1 LRYRKLLED
10 HPGKKPTGQQLKI
23 PLVLHNAAA
32 SALVNKL
39 HAGIN
44 RRARHPDNNTAAAN
58 ANAKKMI
65 DAIAEIYGIDPDD
78 PGWCPGEG
86 DQGIQIS

>member
-23 PLVLHNAAA
+23 DLVLINPEA
-32 SALVNKL
+32 SALCAKL
-39 HAGIN
+39 LAGID
-44 RRARHPDNNTAAAN
+44 RHPDNAPAIG
-58 ANAKKMI
+58 KMI